1 MAKNNGSEDKKISK
15 LHQAISKLKIGAR
28 VQLMALIVIC
38 AIAIP
43 MIVSVVLSSNYIR
56 IYNNVLENLESIRYI
71 MNETQ
76 NQGQRILGYCVV
88 SKNIEKSGETEII
101 VNMQN
106 KFDKIR
112 KNISADEDNEER
124 LEKLDTVENLLNNYI
139 NSYKEGISLCEDT
152 FSLAGDVKFYSMV
165 NTSEYLSKNCNE
177 LLSLELERS
186 GILNNSIISNFQ
198 YSIYSIVV
206 AVIIIIILAVL
217 LSLVITSSITIPL
230 KILRNKI
237 SIIAKGDLTGQPIHI
252 NTKDEI
258 GELSTAFNS
267 MKTNLT
273 NILEKVS
280 EVSGEIEESVV
291 FVTERIEENS
301 ARSQELSAT
310 MDQVSTRM
318 ENQNEETHS
327 AQEKVHTINEVTER
341 IAGNADSIMENTEKS
356 MLDSKSGN
364 DNMERYTKQL
374 EDVNA
379 IMIQVS
385 DVVEQLGS
393 SAEEMNDIIQT
404 ITNIADQTNLLS
416 LNASIEAA
424 KAGDSGRGFAVVA
437 SEIGNLAEN
446 SSTSAQKI
454 ADIITEVQSNSKSMT
469 EKMAVGLEQ
478 LEAGN
483 KIAQDTMKSF
493 KNIQKGI
500 QLVNSN
506 VKEILNNINELSSYV
521 EDVYVIMNTVRDATD
536 DNTTATNEIGQT
548 VHGETENLIRIQEI
562 MGDLSSRA
570 SQLEETVTQF
580 KLN

>member
-1 MAKNNGSEDKKISK
+1 
-15 LHQAISKLKIGAR
+15 
-28 VQLMALIVIC
+28 
-38 AIAIP
+38 
-43 MIVSVVLSSNYIR
+43 
-56 IYNNVLENLESIRYI
+56 
-71 MNETQ
+71 
-76 NQGQRILGYCVV
+76 
-88 SKNIEKSGETEII
+88 
-101 VNMQN
+101 MQN